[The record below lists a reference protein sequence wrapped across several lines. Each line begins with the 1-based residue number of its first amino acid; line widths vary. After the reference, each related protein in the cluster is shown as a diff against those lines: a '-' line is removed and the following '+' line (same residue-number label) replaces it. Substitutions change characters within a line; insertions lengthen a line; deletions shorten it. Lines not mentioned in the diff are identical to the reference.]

1 MSLARFF
8 DRFAPAAMMLMGVSL
23 AAAFANVAGV

>member
-1 MSLARFF
+1 MFFARFF
-8 DRFAPAAMMLMGVSL
+8 DRVAPAALMAMGVSL